1 MQVKLLQG
9 ADWAVLILGMIRVF
23 NMSHLGARCR
33 AGSAL
38 THGQQDVDAKMLKIL
53 IVDDNM
59 DQVTSFSMLLTAM
72 GYDVHEAYDGIA
84 AVSKVDELHPDAVIL
99 DIGLPGMDGYSVA
112 RCVGEK
118 YPDARPLLI
127 ALTGYDLDC
136 NEKTRQATCFDYH
149 MVKPLDINLLKSILD
164 GQVLPRNVSNT
175 VTKPYFAKLN

>member
-99 DIGLPGMDGYSVA
+99 DIGLPGMDGYNVA
-112 RCVGEK
+112 RCVGDK
-118 YPDARPLLI
+118 YSHVCLLFLVVI
-127 ALTGYDLDC
+127 GYDFDC
-136 NEKTRQATCFDYH
+136 IELIRLVTGFDYH
-149 MVKPLDINLLKSILD
+149 MVMPLDIILLKSMLD
-164 GQVLPRNVSNT
+164 GQVL
-175 VTKPYFAKLN
+175 